1 VVDITYNEAKMS
13 MKIGEYLLKDNRLT
27 QEQLTHALEVQKTE
41 SGKLGS
47 ILIRLGYISEEDI
60 AQALS
65 KQFGYPSINLSKF
78 EIEEKVINLIK
89 PDIARKHIVIP
100 VHRIGSILTLAMADP
115 SNLFVQEEIRFSTNL
130 RIQAVIAPES
140 SILEA
145 IDRYYGSSQGIEAQ
159 KFLDEI
165 EMDDDASIELLDEAS
180 EEVLEAEMDEDA
192 PAIKLVNLI
201 FQDAISK
208 GVSDIHFEPYE
219 KQFRVRF
226 RIDGVLHEYMT
237 PPMNLRNKV
246 LARVKLISGIDI
258 AERRLPQDG
267 RIKTKLKINDQIKMV
282 DMRVSSLPTI
292 HGEKIVIRILDKDN
306 LMLDLTKLGFE
317 PLSLKRFDASI
328 SEPWGIILVTG
339 PTGSGKTNTLYSAIS
354 KLNDEG
360 VNILTA
366 ENPVEFNIFGI
377 NQVNIREQIGLTFA
391 AALRSFMRQDP
402 NIILVGEIRDFET
415 ADIAIKAAL
424 TGHLVLSTLHTNDAP
439 STIARMINMG
449 IEPFL
454 VSSAVRLVAAQRL
467 VRRLC
472 QKCRKPA
479 KVPVQTLIDIG
490 FSPDEAKKVEIF
502 EPAGCEKCNNTGYK
516 GRVGLFEVMEIDEEL
531 RELIMVGA
539 STSEL
544 RQKAKEKGMLTLRRS
559 GIEKIKE
566 GVTSIEEVLRE
577 TSKI

>member
-1 VVDITYNEAKMS
+1 
-13 MKIGEYLLKDNRLT
+13 MKIGEFLLDDSRIT
-27 QEQLTHALEVQKTE
+27 QEQLQNALEVQKKE
-41 SGKLGS
+41 PGKLGS
-47 ILIRLGYISEEDI
+47 ILIRLGYVTEEDI

-78 EIEEKVINLIK
+78 DIDEKVLELIK
-89 PDIARKHIVIP
+89 PEMARKHIVMP

-140 SILEA
+140 SIVES
-145 IDRYYGSSQGIEAQ
+145 IDKYYGSSTGIEAQ
-159 KFLDEI
+159 KFLEEI
-165 EMDDDASIELLDEAS
+165 ELGDIDDSSIELVDEDEDYGYEGES
-180 EEVLEAEMDEDA
+180 DEDA

-201 FQDAISK
+201 FQDSVSK

-219 KQFRVRF
+219 KVFRVRF

-237 PPMNLRNKV
+237 PPMNLKNKV
-246 LARVKLISGIDI
+246 LSRVKLIAGIDI

-267 RIKTKLKINDQIKMV
+267 RIKTKLTIEGKTKAV

-292 HGEKIVIRILDKDN
+292 HGEKIVIRLLDKDN

-317 PLSLKRFDASI
+317 SLSLQRFDKAI
-328 SEPWGIILVTG
+328 SEPWGIVLVTG

-354 KLNDEG
+354 KLNSEE
-360 VNILTA
+360 VNIITA
-366 ENPVEFNIFGI
+366 ENPVEFNLFGI
-377 NQVNIREQIGLTFA
+377 NQVNIKESIGLTFP
-391 AALRSFMRQDP
+391 AALRSFLRQDP
-402 NIILVGEIRDFET
+402 NIILVGEVRDFET

-439 STIARMINMG
+439 STIARLINMG

-454 VSSAVRLVAAQRL
+454 VSSAVRLVVAQRL

-472 QKCRKPA
+472 AACKKPA
-479 KVPVQTLIDIG
+479 KTPVQTLIDIG
-490 FSPDEAKKVEIF
+490 FSPEDAKNSKIF
-502 EPAGCEKCNNTGYK
+502 EPDGCDKCSNTGYK
-516 GRVGLFEVMEIDEEL
+516 GRVGLFEVMEIDDEL
-531 RELIMVGA
+531 REQIMIGA

-544 RQKAKEKGMLTLRRS
+544 RQKAKEKGMLTLRMS
-559 GIEKIKE
+559 GVEKIKS
-566 GVTSIEEVLRE
+566 GSTSIDEVGRE
-577 TSKI
+577 TTKI

>member
-1 VVDITYNEAKMS
+1 MS
-13 MKIGEYLLKDNRLT
+13 MKIGEFLLDDTKIT
-27 QEQLTHALEVQKTE
+27 QEQLQNALEVQKQE
-41 SGKLGS
+41 PGKLGS
-47 ILIRLGYISEEDI
+47 ILIRLGYVTEEDI

-78 EIEEKVINLIK
+78 DIDERVLELIK
-89 PDIARKHIVIP
+89 PEMARKHIVMP

-140 SILEA
+140 SIIQS
-145 IDRYYGSSQGIEAQ
+145 IDKYYGSSTGIEAQ
-159 KFLDEI
+159 KFLEEI
-165 EMDDDASIELLDEAS
+165 ELGDLDDSSIELV
-180 EEVLEAEMDEDA
+180 EEEDDYGYEGETDEDA

-201 FQDAISK
+201 FQDSVTK

-219 KQFRVRF
+219 KVFRVRF

-237 PPMNLRNKV
+237 PPMNLKNKV
-246 LARVKLISGIDI
+246 LSRVKLIAGIDI

-267 RIKTKLKINDQIKMV
+267 RIKTKLSVEGKTKAI

-292 HGEKIVIRILDKDN
+292 HGEKIVIRLLDKDN

-317 PLSLKRFDASI
+317 PISLQRFERNI
-328 SEPWGIILVTG
+328 TEPWGIVLVTG

-354 KLNDEG
+354 KLNSDE
-360 VNILTA
+360 VNIMTA
-366 ENPVEFNIFGI
+366 ENPVEFNLFGI
-377 NQVNIREQIGLTFA
+377 NQVNIKEAIGLTFP
-391 AALRSFMRQDP
+391 AALRSFLRQDP

-424 TGHLVLSTLHTNDAP
+424 TGHMVLSTLHTNDAP
-439 STIARMINMG
+439 STIARLINMG

-454 VSSAVRLVAAQRL
+454 VSSAVRLVVAQRL
-467 VRRLC
+467 IRRLC
-472 QKCRKPA
+472 KCKKPA
-479 KVPVQTLIDIG
+479 KVPVQTLIDVG
-490 FSPDEAKKVEIF
+490 FAPEEAKNTKIF
-502 EPAGCEKCNNTGYK
+502 EPNGCEKCSNTGYK

-531 RELIMVGA
+531 REQIMIGA
-539 STSEL
+539 STAEL
-544 RQKAKEKGMLTLRRS
+544 RQKAKEKGMLTLRAS
-559 GIEKIKE
+559 GIEKIKV
-566 GVTSIEEVLRE
+566 GATSIDEVLRE

>member
-1 VVDITYNEAKMS
+1 MA
-13 MKIGEYLLKDNRLT
+13 MKIGEFLLDDSRIT
-27 QEQLTHALEVQKTE
+27 QEQLQSALEVQKKE
-41 SGKLGS
+41 PGKLGS
-47 ILIRLGYISEEDI
+47 ILIRLGYVTEEDI

-78 EIEEKVINLIK
+78 DIDEKVLELIK
-89 PDIARKHIVIP
+89 PEMARKHIVMP

-140 SILEA
+140 SIIES
-145 IDRYYGSSQGIEAQ
+145 IDKYYGSSTGIEAQ
-159 KFLDEI
+159 KFLEEI
-165 EMDDDASIELLDEAS
+165 ELGDIDDSSIELVEDEEDYS
-180 EEVLEAEMDEDA
+180 YEGESDEDA

-201 FQDAISK
+201 FQDSVTK

-219 KQFRVRF
+219 KVFRVRF
-226 RIDGVLHEYMT
+226 RIDGILHEYMT
-237 PPMNLRNKV
+237 PPMNLKNKV
-246 LARVKLISGIDI
+246 LSRVKLIAGIDI

-267 RIKTKLKINDQIKMV
+267 RIKTKLTVEGKTKAV

-292 HGEKIVIRILDKDN
+292 HGEKIVIRLLDKDN

-317 PLSLKRFDASI
+317 PLSLQRFDKAI
-328 SEPWGIILVTG
+328 SEPWGIVLVTG

-354 KLNDEG
+354 KLNSEE

-366 ENPVEFNIFGI
+366 ENPVEFNLFGI
-377 NQVNIREQIGLTFA
+377 NQVNIKEAIGLTFP
-391 AALRSFMRQDP
+391 AALRSFLRQDP
-402 NIILVGEIRDFET
+402 NIILVGEVRDFET

-439 STIARMINMG
+439 STIARLINMG

-454 VSSAVRLVAAQRL
+454 VSSAVRLVVAQRL

-472 QKCRKPA
+472 NQCKKPA
-479 KVPVQTLIDIG
+479 KTPVQTLIDIG
-490 FSPDEAKKVEIF
+490 LSPEDAKSSKIF
-502 EPAGCEKCNNTGYK
+502 EPDGCEKCSSTGYK
-516 GRVGLFEVMEIDEEL
+516 GRLGLFEVMEIDDEL
-531 RELIMVGA
+531 REQVMIGA

-544 RQKAKEKGMLTLRRS
+544 RQKAKEKGMLTLRMS
-559 GIEKIKE
+559 GLEKIKT
-566 GVTSIEEVLRE
+566 GQTSIDEVVRE
-577 TSKI
+577 TTKI